1 MLKNLP
7 SEVIQSEK
15 TITHIRKTI
24 ANYSHVCFHQQTQPL
39 MILEPSGGYLYTVRW
54 SPVRPLV
61 MAVTTQDGHLLLYD
75 LKKSQS
81 TPVQTLE
88 ASPNKQAV
96 YSAEFNLKQ

>member
-1 MLKNLP
+1 
-7 SEVIQSEK
+7 
-15 TITHIRKTI
+15 
-24 ANYSHVCFHQQTQPL
+24 
-39 MILEPSGGYLYTVRW
+39 
-54 SPVRPLV
+54 

-96 YSAEFNLKQ
+96 YSAEFNLKQWVLNVQGSCIKYWHIIADKIPAEIIC

>member
-1 MLKNLP
+1 
-7 SEVIQSEK
+7 
-15 TITHIRKTI
+15 
-24 ANYSHVCFHQQTQPL
+24 
-39 MILEPSGGYLYTVRW
+39 
-54 SPVRPLV
+54 

-96 YSAEFNLKQ
+96 YSAEFNLKQWV